1 MTKTEWDRAFNI
13 GREKFLSSLK
23 KYDNI
28 EPSKETLTMVMEHG
42 KPLFDALY
50 GLKVY
55 LENDAKTSSQISPT
69 TQKYISSIIIPSAS
83 KSIDSFWGTLG
94 FLKKQGFKLLTKK
107 NKVLLN
113 GRVSNILPQFIYG
126 LFAGLDEVG
135 NKDSNLFGVVDDL
148 TNYMGEGSPL
158 VVSVLNKIESLS

>member
-1 MTKTEWDRAFNI
+1 MNQQMWDRAFNI
-13 GREKFLSSLK
+13 GKEKFLSSLK
-23 KYDNI
+23 TYDKI
-28 EPSKETLTMVMEHG
+28 DPSLASTHG

-50 GLKVY
+50 GLKPY
-55 LENDAKTSSQISPT
+55 IDSDSKTSDRVSKQ
-69 TQKYISSIIIPSAS
+69 TQKYISSVIIPSAN

-126 LFAGLDEVG
+126 LFAGLDEAG
-135 NKDSNLFGVVDDL
+135 NKDPNLFGVVDDL

>member
-1 MTKTEWDRAFNI
+1 MWDRAFNI
-13 GREKFLSSLK
+13 GKEKFLSSLK
-23 KYDNI
+23 TYDKI
-28 EPSKETLTMVMEHG
+28 DPSMASTHG

-50 GLKVY
+50 GLKSY
-55 LENDAKTSSQISPT
+55 IDSDSKTSDRVSKQ
-69 TQKYISSIIIPSAS
+69 TQKYISSVIIPSAN

-94 FLKKQGFKLLTKK
+94 FLKKQGFKVLTKK

-126 LFAGLDEVG
+126 LIAGLDEAG
-135 NKDSNLFGVVDDL
+135 NKDPNLFGVVDDL

>member
-1 MTKTEWDRAFNI
+1 MNQQMWDKAFNKGKEEFFSLMKKDKI
-13 GREKFLSSLK
+13 DPSMTEK
-23 KYDNI
+23 
-28 EPSKETLTMVMEHG
+28 HG

-50 GLKVY
+50 GLKPY
-55 LENDAKTSSQISPT
+55 IDSDSKTSDRVSKQ
-69 TQKYISSIIIPSAS
+69 TQKYISSVIIPSAN

-126 LFAGLDEVG
+126 LFAGLDEAG
-135 NKDSNLFGVVDDL
+135 NKDPNLFGVVDDL